1 MNAALGPTCSTE
13 ESFEQL
19 VLEYQMPLK
28 RMCYMYLH
36 DMALAEDAVQETFLK
51 VYRSLPQF
59 GGGCSVK
66 TWIMKI
72 GVNTCR
78 DMLRS
83 AWFRHHDRRIVP
95 EELQVPAE
103 ENPCAEETN
112 DLGQAILKLPVKYK
126 DVILLY
132 YYQDMNQD
140 EIAEIL
146 QTSASTISR
155 RLKRAQEKLRD
166 VLKGGREDE

>member
-1 MNAALGPTCSTE
+1 MIAASGPACTTE
-13 ESFEQL
+13 EAFEQM
-19 VLEYQMPLK
+19 VLDYQMPLK

-36 DMALAEDAVQETFLK
+36 DMSLAEDAVQETFLK

-59 GGGCSVK
+59 SGGCSVK

-95 EELQVPAE
+95 EELPLE
-103 ENPCAEETN
+103 
-112 DLGQAILKLPVKYK
+112 LPVKYK

-140 EIAEIL
+140 EIAEVL
-146 QTSASTISR
+146 RVSAPTVSR

>member
-1 MNAALGPTCSTE
+1 MIAASGPACTTE
-13 ESFEQL
+13 EAFEQM
-19 VLEYQMPLK
+19 VLDYQMPLK

-36 DMALAEDAVQETFLK
+36 DMSLAEDAVQETFLK

-59 GGGCSVK
+59 SGSCSVK

-95 EELQVPAE
+95 ADLPIPAE
-103 ENPCAEETN
+103 ENLQPEESN
-112 DLGQAILKLPVKYK
+112 DLGRAILELPVKYK

-140 EIAEIL
+140 EIAEVLRI
-146 QTSASTISR
+146 SAPTVSR